1 MKQELQREREPSI
14 EARLARHFAAQKKY
28 LRRQEEAID
37 QRDKELAR
45 LLYEENRTAYQRAY
59 HELYGSHPY
68 IEVNENGR

>member
-1 MKQELQREREPSI
+1 MKPELQHEREPSI

-28 LRRQEEAID
+28 LRRQQEA
-37 QRDKELAR
+37 RDERERGLAR

-68 IEVNENGR
+68 IEVNEDGR